1 MAAFFDFNV
10 PYLEGFFYGSKSNKQ
25 QSLPDTNPNPNPN
38 AKKNT
43 RLKIAV
49 KAMELGYSGIA
60 YNRSIKGVM
69 SDSDKCAIS
78 LFPLPSLLKLA
89 PSMDATV
96 KFHRALL
103 GLPLN
108 APFRQYSR
116 LTLVVDSM
124 VQIAAL
130 NTGNPV
136 LKTYDLVAV
145 RPLNQTVFDHACK
158 SSEVDLIAIDFSLKL
173 PFRLKLPMVKA
184 AIERGVYFE
193 ITYAPFISDVQTR
206 RQVVANAKL
215 LVDWTRGKNLIFSS
229 AAASV
234 NEIRGPNDVANL
246 SSLLGLSMERAKAAI
261 SKNCRSLIASALRKK
276 QFYKETIKVE
286 KISYAMQKES
296 EEPWFVDVHNW
307 DPISSNEGDIL
318 FDDIAKLCSTTSK
331 LKTSKAIDFS
341 SISHEMES
349 NGVQLKDWLSDVRK
363 LPMEDTSSLSSVVK
377 ESMGMNNEFRLL
389 PNDISITSTDSEDMG
404 RPTSSCERHAN
415 PSGAV
420 SASLETCLQDI
431 PQDSIFALEKP
442 LISDDAAVEPM
453 SSSDANSISVETQ
466 SHNTLS
472 QYPEAT
478 LEQNLILGDVN
489 SESHSTAKEN
499 EDSLELNKVD
509 AVLGTMNERMEK
521 ITSVLEE
528 RNQTDGDHMSVDRD
542 LPPSNFHMLHTDDV
556 VPVADD
562 KMVRLSNG
570 EMQAHVTSL
579 AVDMQ
584 SEGAV
589 DLLKDQKHETLVEV
603 NMLPHKES
611 ISGKAR
617 SKQRSHLRALPF
629 PLKSLLKPV
638 VFKKKPRNPKIR

>member
-1 MAAFFDFNV
+1 MAFFDLNV
-10 PYLEGFFYGSKSNKQ
+10 PYLEGFYGSNKQ
-25 QSLPDTNPNPNPN
+25 QQHSLPDTNARKN
-38 AKKNT
+38 A

-69 SDSDKCAIS
+69 SDKDKCAIS
-78 LFPLPSLLKLA
+78 LFPLSSLLKLA
-89 PSMDATV
+89 PSIDTTV
-96 KFHRALL
+96 KFHRELL
-103 GLPLN
+103 GVPLS

-130 NTGNPV
+130 NSGNPV
-136 LKTYDLVAV
+136 LKTYDLVAI

-215 LVDWTRGKNLIFSS
+215 LVYWTQGENLIFSS

-261 SKNCRSLIASALRKK
+261 SKNCRPLIATALRKK

-286 KISYAMQKES
+286 KISYAVQKES

-318 FDDIAKLCSTTSK
+318 LDDIAKLCSTTSK
-331 LKTSKAIDFS
+331 LKTTNAIDFA
-341 SISHEMES
+341 SISQEMES
-349 NGVQLKDWLSDVRK
+349 NGMQLNDWLSDARE
-363 LPMEDTSSLSSVVK
+363 LPMDDTSSLSSLVK
-377 ESMGMNNEFRLL
+377 ESMGTKNEFRLL
-389 PNDISITSTDSEDMG
+389 QNDISITSTNSKEMG
-404 RPTSSCERHAN
+404 RHTSSCEGPTN
-415 PSGAV
+415 SSGAV
-420 SASLETCLQDI
+420 SASLETGLQDI
-431 PQDSIFALEKP
+431 IPQDRNFASKKS
-442 LISDDAAVEPM
+442 LIANGATAETM
-453 SSSDANSISVETQ
+453 GSSDENSISVETH
-466 SHNTLS
+466 SHDTPS
-472 QYPEAT
+472 QYLEAA
-478 LEQNLILGDVN
+478 LEKNLILGDVN
-489 SESHSTAKEN
+489 SEPHSTPKEN
-499 EDSLELNKVD
+499 EDSEELNKFDV
-509 AVLGTMNERMEK
+509 VFSSTNERMET
-521 ITSVLEE
+521 ITSMPQE

-542 LPPSNFHMLHTDDV
+542 LPTSNLYMVQTDDL

-562 KMVRLSNG
+562 KMLRLSNG
-570 EMQAHVTSL
+570 EMQAHVASL
-579 AVDMQ
+579 ADDMQ
-584 SEGAV
+584 SEGPF
-589 DLLKDQKHETLVEV
+589 DLLKAQKHETLVEV

-611 ISGKAR
+611 NSGKAR
-617 SKQRSHLRALPF
+617 FKQRNHLRALPF